1 LRVYQG
7 DKMDHDTSQD
17 RDKNVEED
25 ETYEGANPELQDL
38 PLPTTDN
45 MLYSILNSLNQNIAN
60 FHAYLKFKNYISED
74 ILNTELLKRSM
85 GIHRDFS
92 ALFLHT
98 KEELVFIYPELLEKA
113 EKILFKGEA
122 GTDFIKYT
130 CKMSKI
136 INDYKVTLYREG
148 YLPDFKLQLMLT
160 DI

>member
-1 LRVYQG
+1 
-7 DKMDHDTSQD
+7 MDHDTSQD
-17 RDKNVEED
+17 RDKDVEED
-25 ETYEGANPELQDL
+25 ENYEGANPELQDL

-45 MLYSILNSLNQNIAN
+45 ILYSILNSLNQNIAN

-74 ILNTELLKRSM
+74 TLNTELLKRSM

-113 EKILFKGEA
+113 ERILFKGEA

-130 CKMSKI
+130 CKMSKL

-148 YLPDFKLQLMLT
+148 YLQDFKLQLMLT

>member
-1 LRVYQG
+1 
-7 DKMDHDTSQD
+7 MDHNTSQD
-17 RDKNVEED
+17 RDKDVEED
-25 ETYEGANPELQDL
+25 ENYEGANPELQDF

-45 MLYSILNSLNQNIAN
+45 ILYSILNSLNQNIAN

-74 ILNTELLKRSM
+74 TLNTELLKRSM

-113 EKILFKGEA
+113 ERILFKGEA

-130 CKMSKI
+130 CKMSKL

-148 YLPDFKLQLMLT
+148 YLQDFKLQLTLT
-160 DI
+160 DL